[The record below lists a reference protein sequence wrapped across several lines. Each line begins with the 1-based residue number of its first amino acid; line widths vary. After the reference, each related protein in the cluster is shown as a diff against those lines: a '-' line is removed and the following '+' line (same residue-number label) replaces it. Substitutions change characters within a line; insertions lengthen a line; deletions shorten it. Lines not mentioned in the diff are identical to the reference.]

1 MLDPNP
7 VTRIT
12 IENALKHPFLYIEE
26 EFENVYKRELT
37 RKHK

>member
-12 IENALKHPFLYIEE
+12 IENALKHPFLYIED
-26 EFENVYKRELT
+26 ENVESLADEGLDL
-37 RKHK
+37 

>member
-12 IENALKHPFLYIEE
+12 IENALKHPFLYCEDEE
-26 EFENVYKRELT
+26 NIDYLGDEGLDL
-37 RKHK
+37 